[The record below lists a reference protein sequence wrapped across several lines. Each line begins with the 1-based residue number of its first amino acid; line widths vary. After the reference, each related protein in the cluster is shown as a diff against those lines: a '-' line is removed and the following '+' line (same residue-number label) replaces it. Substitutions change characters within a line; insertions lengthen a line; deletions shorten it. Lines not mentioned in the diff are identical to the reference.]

1 MSDRATE
8 TATEFT
14 MDDRETEEST
24 GTLGEMSHT
33 NPYTG
38 ESFGDAMVYDRG
50 PAVAADGGAA
60 GPGTVDP
67 DDEELNELAANL
79 NALVGTVKGGLEE
92 TILVLNA
99 LKDQDLTQLFVG
111 LHLIHEVTSPQ
122 AFGMLRERG
131 IEVARPDLTLATVDH
146 IVPTAD
152 QSRPYGDDAAET
164 MMSELEENV
173 RDAGIEFLSPDTGEQ
188 GIVHVVGPEQ
198 GLTQPG
204 KTIVCGDS
212 HTSTHGAFGALAFGI
227 GTSQIRDVLATQTIA
242 MDKQKVRRI
251 QVDGEL
257 GEGCEAKDVILE
269 IIRRLGTEGG
279 VGYVYEYGGEAVEH
293 LGMEGRMSICN
304 MSIEGGARAG
314 YVNPDET
321 TYEWLRDTDYFQ
333 EHPEKF
339 EELKPYWESIR
350 SDADAEYDDVVRID
364 ADDLEPVVT
373 WGTTPGQGVGITDP
387 IPDPESLPKDKQE
400 TARRAQ
406 EHMRVEPGDTMEGYP
421 IDVAFLGSCT
431 NARLPDLR
439 RAANI
444 VEGRQVHEDVRAFVV
459 PGSQRV
465 QRAAEEEGLKDI
477 FEAAGFEWRNAGCS
491 MCLGMNEDQLEGDE
505 ACASSSN
512 RNFIGRQGSK
522 DGRTVLMN
530 PQMVAAAA
538 IEGKV
543 TDVRNLPEVVRV

>member
-1 MSDRATE
+1 MS
-8 TATEFT
+8 
-14 MDDRETEEST
+14 S
-24 GTLGEMSHT
+24 GTL
-33 NPYTG
+33 Y
-38 ESFGDAMVYDRG
+38 DAVWDRHKVTTLPNG
-50 PAVAADGGAA
+50 
-60 GPGTVDP
+60 
-67 DDEELNELAANL
+67 
-79 NALVGTVKGGLEE
+79 
-92 TILVLNA
+92 
-99 LKDQDLTQLFVG
+99 QDQLFVG

-122 AFGMLRERG
+122 AFGMLRERD
-131 IEVARPDLTLATVDH
+131 IDVARPDLTLATVDH

-152 QSRPYGDDAAET
+152 QSRPYGDDAAEE
-164 MMSELEENV
+164 MMAELEENV
-173 RDAGIEFLSPDTGEQ
+173 REAGIEFLDPTSGDQ

-212 HTSTHGAFGALAFGI
+212 HTSTHGAFGAIALGI

-242 MDKQKVRRI
+242 MEKQQVRKI
-251 QVDGEL
+251 EVTGDL
-257 GEGCEAKDVILE
+257 GEGVEAKDVILE
-269 IIRRLGTEGG
+269 IIRRLGTDGG
-279 VGYVYEYGGEAVEH
+279 VGYVYEYAGGAIES

-304 MSIEGGARAG
+304 MTIEGGARAG

-321 TYEWLRDTDYFQ
+321 TYEWLEQTDYFQ
-333 EHPEKF
+333 ENPDEF
-339 EELKPYWESIR
+339 DRLKPYWKSIR
-350 SDADAEYDDVVRID
+350 SDGDAEYDDVVTID
-364 ADDLEPVVT
+364 GSSLEPVVT

-387 IPDPESLPKDKQE
+387 IPEPETLPEEKQD

-406 EHMRVEPGDTMEGYP
+406 EHMRVEPGDTMEGYE

-439 RAANI
+439 RGAKI
-444 VEGRQVHEDVRAFVV
+444 VKGREVHDDVRALVV

-465 QRAAEEEGLKDI
+465 QHAAEEEGLKDV
-477 FEAAGFEWRNAGCS
+477 FEAAGFDWRNAGCS

-522 DGRTVLMN
+522 DGRTILMN

-538 IEGKV
+538 IEGEV
-543 TDVRNLPEVVRV
+543 TDVRELPEVVTV

>member
-1 MSDRATE
+1 MSQ
-8 TATEFT
+8 
-14 MDDRETEEST
+14 
-24 GTLGEMSHT
+24 GTL
-33 NPYTG
+33 
-38 ESFGDAMVYDRG
+38 YDK
-50 PAVAADGGAA
+50 VW
-60 GPGTVDP
+60 
-67 DDEELNELAANL
+67 
-79 NALVGTVKGGLEE
+79 
-92 TILVLNA
+92 
-99 LKDQDLTQLFVG
+99 DQHKVTTLPNGQDQLFVG

-122 AFGMLRERG
+122 AFGMLKERG
-131 IEVARPDLTLATVDH
+131 LEVARPDLTHATVDH
-146 IVPTAD
+146 IVPTANQD
-152 QSRPYGDDAAET
+152 RPYSDDAAET
-164 MMSELEENV
+164 MMAELEENV
-173 RDAGIEFLSPDTGEQ
+173 RDAGIQFSDPTTGDQ
-188 GIVHVVGPEQ
+188 GIVHVIGPEQ
-198 GLTQPG
+198 GITQPG

-242 MDKQKVRRI
+242 MEKQKVRKI
-251 QVDGEL
+251 EVTGEL
-257 GEGCEAKDVILE
+257 DEGVEAKDIILE

-279 VGYVYEYGGEAVEH
+279 VGYVYEYAGETIEN
-293 LGMEGRMSICN
+293 LDMEGRMSICN

-321 TYEWLRDTDYFQ
+321 TYEWLEGTDYFQ

-350 SDADAEYDDVVRID
+350 SDDDAEYDDVVEID
-364 ADDLEPVVT
+364 ASELDPVVT
-373 WGTTPGQGVGITDP
+373 WGTTPGQGIGIDDP
-387 IPDPESLPKDKQE
+387 IPEPESLADDKVD

-406 EHMRVEPGDTMEGYP
+406 EHMRVEPGETMEGYD

-439 RAANI
+439 RAARI
-444 VEGRQVHEDVRAFVV
+444 VKGREVADDVRAFVV

-477 FEAAGFEWRNAGCS
+477 FEEAGFEWRNAGCS

-512 RNFIGRQGSK
+512 RNFVGRQGSK

-530 PQMVAAAA
+530 PRMVAAAA
-538 IEGKV
+538 ITGEV
-543 TDVRNLPEVVRV
+543 SDVRDLEEVALA

>member
-1 MSDRATE
+1 MSQ
-8 TATEFT
+8 
-14 MDDRETEEST
+14 
-24 GTLGEMSHT
+24 GTL
-33 NPYTG
+33 
-38 ESFGDAMVYDRG
+38 YDKVWDRHKVTTLPNG
-50 PAVAADGGAA
+50 
-60 GPGTVDP
+60 
-67 DDEELNELAANL
+67 
-79 NALVGTVKGGLEE
+79 
-92 TILVLNA
+92 
-99 LKDQDLTQLFVG
+99 QDQLFVG

-122 AFGMLRERG
+122 AFGMLQERDM
-131 IEVARPDLTLATVDH
+131 EVARPDLTLATVDH

-152 QSRPYGDDAAET
+152 QSRPYTDDAAEE
-164 MMSELEENV
+164 MMAELEENV
-173 RDAGIEFLSPDTGEQ
+173 RDADIEFLDPTTGEQ
-188 GIVHVVGPEQ
+188 GIVHVIGPEQ

-242 MDKQKVRRI
+242 MEKRDVRKI
-251 QVDGEL
+251 EVTGEL
-257 GEGCEAKDVILE
+257 GEGVEAKDIILE

-279 VGYVYEYGGEAVEH
+279 VGYVYEYAGEAIES
-293 LGMEGRMSICN
+293 LDMEGRMSICN

-321 TYEWLRDTDYFQ
+321 TFEWMKETDYFQ
-333 EHPEKF
+333 EHPE
-339 EELKPYWESIR
+339 ELDELEPYWESIT
-350 SDADAEYDDVVRID
+350 SDDDAEYDDVVTID
-364 ADDLEPVVT
+364 GSELEPVVT
-373 WGTTPGQGVGITDP
+373 WGTTPGQGVGITQP
-387 IPDPESLPKDKQE
+387 IPAPEDLPPEKQD

-406 EHMRVEPGDTMEGYP
+406 EHMRVSPGDTMEGYE

-431 NARLPDLR
+431 NARLPDLQ
-439 RAANI
+439 RAAKI

-465 QRAAEEEGLKDI
+465 QTAAEESGLADV
-477 FEAAGFEWRNAGCS
+477 FREAGFDWRNAGCS

-538 IEGKV
+538 VNGEV
-543 TDVRNLPEVVRV
+543 TDVRELEEVVSV

>member
-1 MSDRATE
+1 MSE
-8 TATEFT
+8 
-14 MDDRETEEST
+14 
-24 GTLGEMSHT
+24 GTL
-33 NPYTG
+33 
-38 ESFGDAMVYDRG
+38 YDKVWENHKVTTLPNG
-50 PAVAADGGAA
+50 
-60 GPGTVDP
+60 
-67 DDEELNELAANL
+67 
-79 NALVGTVKGGLEE
+79 
-92 TILVLNA
+92 
-99 LKDQDLTQLFVG
+99 QDQLFVG

-122 AFGMLRERG
+122 AFGMLQDRDL
-131 IEVARPDLTLATVDH
+131 EVARPDLTLATVDH

-152 QSRPYGDDAAET
+152 QSRPYTDGAAEE
-164 MMSELEENV
+164 MMSELEGNV
-173 RDAGIEFLSPDTGEQ
+173 RDAGIEFLSPETGEQ
-188 GIVHVVGPEQ
+188 GIVHVIGPEQ
-198 GLTQPG
+198 GVTQPG

-242 MDKQKVRRI
+242 MEKQKVRKI
-251 QVDGEL
+251 EIDGEL
-257 GEGCEAKDVILE
+257 EAGVEAKDIILE

-279 VGYVYEYGGEAVEH
+279 VGYVYEYAGEAIDN

-321 TYEWLRDTDYFQ
+321 TYEWLRETDYFQ

-339 EELKPYWESIR
+339 DELKPYWESVR
-350 SDADAEYDDVVRID
+350 SDADAEYDDVVTID

-373 WGTTPGQGVGITDP
+373 WGTTPGQGVGISEP
-387 IPDPESLPKDKQE
+387 IPAPEDLPPEKQE

-406 EHMRVEPGDTMEGYP
+406 EHMRVEPGDTMAGYE

-439 RAANI
+439 RAAEI
-444 VEGRQVHEDVRAFVV
+444 VEGRQVPDDVRAMVV

-465 QRAAEEEGLKDI
+465 QRAAAEEGLKDV
-477 FEAAGFEWRNAGCS
+477 FEAAGFDWRNAGCS

-505 ACASSSN
+505 AAASSSN

-522 DGRTVLMN
+522 DGRTILMN

-538 IEGKV
+538 VTGEV
-543 TDVRNLPEVVRV
+543 TDVRELEGVVSV